1 MNYKLMAA
9 VKYFL
14 LQLLFLTISTRSE
27 AQNQP
32 FKVLVVASPDPDHGA
47 MIKSSQAIF
56 KKIGSENGFT
66 VDFTRDASI
75 ITDENLLN
83 YKVVVQLHLAYF
95 EMTQKEQRVLQHFI
109 SRGKGW
115 VGIHAAGLTGKQF
128 INKETP
134 YWDWYQKM
142 IGDITYSDH
151 PALQTGTIK
160 VEDREHPVMKN
171 LPASFP
177 FYDEW
182 YEFDKNPRSNVHV
195 LATADETS
203 YKPKKP
209 MGDHPIIWTNPSCD
223 RSIYIGIGH
232 DSTAISDPNFTI
244 LIRDAILWAASPVT
258 NKEQSDLDN
267 SLNAGLTILA
277 SQVAYDLDGPKSA
290 IIRSRE
296 LLPADAQ
303 FELVDAL
310 TFKKVFSGTLTRGIK
325 VQEWSPD
332 LYYSKADFSSF
343 QNPGYY
349 KLIVR
354 KDGKEYSS
362 YDFTID
368 NMAIGK
374 AAIPAI
380 INFFYHQRANS
391 PQELDADKNI
401 ILYGSNKTVDLH
413 GGWCDASGD
422 ISKYFSHLAY
432 TNFMSPQQ
440 TPMVDWSMVN
450 TVETASNLLIEIN
463 AKENLVKEAL
473 YGADYI
479 MRSLS
484 PEGYFYMTVFT
495 YFNKDPKARRVVG
508 LLADSKTTS
517 DYQCAWR
524 EGGGMAI
531 ASLAR
536 ISQWKKDGDF
546 TSAQYLAGAERAFDH
561 LLVNS
566 TKYAD
571 DGKDNVIDD
580 YCALMAASELW
591 IATGKDL
598 YRNEARKRTG
608 NLSGRMTGNGYFL
621 ANDADRPF
629 WHAADAG
636 LPVIAL
642 ARYLDKETEVK
653 YRSIALNTIK
663 KALDYNLKVTAE
675 VPNPFGYPRQS
686 FLYKGKV
693 QNGFFIPHENESGW
707 WWQGED
713 ARLGSLATAA
723 IVGGRLV
730 YPGKAAYGVNSD
742 LAGYASRLVSW
753 VLGCNPYNICMMYGY
768 GQNNVPYMSSM
779 FGHGSG
785 RGGISNGITGKAGNG
800 DGSGID
806 FKMEDNGNEW
816 RWSEQWIPHTGWFL
830 QAVAAMSSDKTS
842 GVAAVPKFKALVL
855 AERGG
860 QHEDFVVS
868 ALEWLYGYAAEK
880 NFEITVI
887 NHANEIDET
896 LLSKYKVIIQ
906 LNYAPYNWGDKA
918 MAAFVK
924 YIEEGKGG
932 WVGFHHASLLGEFDG
947 FPMWNWFSDFM
958 GGIRFKNYIAATA
971 SATVNIEDKNHPV
984 MKGVAS
990 PMIIPDD
997 EWYTFDKNPR
1007 PNVHV
1012 LANVDESSYKP
1023 ASDIKMGD
1031 HPVIWTNEKMKAR
1044 NVYFLMGHSPSLLK
1058 SVGFK
1063 TMFGNAII
1071 WAAGK

>member
-1 MNYKLMAA
+1 MKYNLAAAFKL
-9 VKYFL
+9 L
-14 LQLLFLTISTRSE
+14 LLSISLIIFASGLQ
-27 AQNQP
+27 AQKVP
-32 FKVLVVASPDPDHGA
+32 FKVLVVASPDPDHGT
-47 MIKSSQAIF
+47 MIIASRALF
-56 KKIGSENGFT
+56 EKIGSENGFEIE
-66 VDFTRDASI
+66 FTRDASLI
-75 ITDENLLN
+75 NDENLVN

-95 EMTQKEQRVLQHFI
+95 EMTQKEQTAMQHFI

-115 VGIHAAGLTGKQF
+115 IGIHAAGLTGKQF

-134 YWDWYQKM
+134 YWEWYQRM
-142 IGDITYSDH
+142 IGDVTYSTH
-151 PALQTGTIK
+151 PAKQTGTIT

-171 LPASFP
+171 LPTSFS
-177 FYDEW
+177 FFDEW
-182 YEFDKNPRSNVHV
+182 YEFDKSPRPNVHV

-203 YKPKKP
+203 YKPLKP
-209 MGDHPIIWTNPSCD
+209 MGDHPMIWTNPEFD
-223 RSIYIGIGH
+223 RVLYIGIGH
-232 DSTAISDPNFTI
+232 DVSACTDPNFSI
-244 LIRDAILWAASPVT
+244 LMRDAILWAASPVK
-258 NKEQSDLDN
+258 NKEQSDLDK
-267 SLNAGLTILA
+267 SLKNKITILA
-277 SQVAYDLDGPKSA
+277 SQVAYNLNGPKMAMVKSNEPLPSA
-290 IIRSRE
+290 
-296 LLPADAQ
+296 AQ
-303 FELVDAL
+303 FEIVDAL
-310 TFKKVFSGTLTRGIK
+310 TFEKVFTGTLSQGIK
-325 VQEWSPD
+325 VQEWSPEVF
-332 LYYSKADFSSF
+332 YSQADFSSF
-343 QNPGYY
+343 EKPGYF
-349 KLIVR
+349 KLLVR
-354 KDGKEYSS
+354 ADNKEYYS
-362 YDFTID
+362 YDFQIEE
-368 NMAIGK
+368 NAIAK
-374 AAIPAI
+374 TAIPAI

-391 PQELDADKNI
+391 PQELDADRSI
-401 ILYGSNKTVDLH
+401 ILYGSDKTVDLH

-450 TVETASNLLIEIN
+450 TVETASKIL
-463 AKENLVKEAL
+463 KETGSSEALTKEAL

-524 EGGGMAI
+524 EGGGMAT
-531 ASLAR
+531 AALAR

-546 TSAQYLAGAERAFDH
+546 TSQQYLAGAERAFDH

-591 IATGKDL
+591 IATGKPL
-598 YRNEARKRTG
+598 YRDEARKRAK
-608 NLSGRMTGNGYFL
+608 NLAGRMTVNGYFL

-642 ARYLDKETEVK
+642 ARYLDKETDDK
-653 YRSIALNTIK
+653 YRDIALGTIK
-663 KALDYNLKVTAE
+663 KALDYNLKITGE

-713 ARLGSLATAA
+713 ARLGSLAAAA

-730 YPGKAAYGVNSD
+730 YPGNAAFGVNQK
-742 LAGYASRLVSW
+742 LADYATHLVSW

-830 QAVAAMSSDKTS
+830 QAVAAMSSDNITS
-842 GVAAVPKFKALVL
+842 FAGAPKFKALVL
-855 AERGG
+855 AERGD
-860 QHEDFVVS
+860 QHEKFV
-868 ALEWLYGYAAEK
+868 AAAFDWLNAFAAEK

-896 LLSKYKVIIQ
+896 LLSKFQVIIQ
-906 LNYAPYNWGDKA
+906 LNYAPYNWGEKA
-918 MAAFVK
+918 MAAFEK
-924 YIEEGKGG
+924 YIKEGRGG
-932 WVGFHHASLLGEFDG
+932 WVGFHHATLLGEFDG

-971 SATVNIEDKNHPV
+971 SGTVNVEDRNHPV
-984 MKGVAS
+984 MKGVPIS
-990 PMIIPDD
+990 FVIPDD
-997 EWYTFDKNPR
+997 EWYTYNIDPR
-1007 PNVHV
+1007 PNIHV
-1012 LANVDESSYKP
+1012 IATVDESTYKP
-1023 ASDIKMGD
+1023 VSEIKMGD
-1031 HPVIWTNEKMKAR
+1031 HPVIWTNEKVKAK
-1044 NVYFLMGHSPSLLK
+1044 NIYFQFGHSPTLLN
-1058 SVGFK
+1058 SVEFK
-1063 TMFGNAII
+1063 TMVGNAII